1 MSAAKLSEPELSHAI
16 GQVFGPAAAQAR
28 RYADFLVSHGIERGL
43 IGPREADRIWAR
55 HVFNCV
61 AMAAVIPPDVTVLDL
76 GSGAGLP
83 GIPIALARPDLH
95 LILVEPMARRVAFLR
110 DCVTELGLARVTIHY
125 GRAPDDVPAAPVIVA
140 RAVKALPALATLAL
154 AGANRSS
161 ALLALKGAKA
171 DREIAALRAEGG
183 FEVEKLDLTD
193 PAGASATVAR
203 VRRSR

>member
-1 MSAAKLSEPELSHAI
+1 MSAAELSEPELSHVI
-16 GQVFGPAAAQAR
+16 GQVFGPAAEQAR
-28 RYADFLVSHGIERGL
+28 RYADFLVTHGIERGL

-61 AMAAVIPPDVTVLDL
+61 SVAAVIPPDLTVLDL

-83 GIPIALARPDLH
+83 GIPIALARPDLN

-125 GRAPDDVPAAPVIVA
+125 GRAPDDSPAAPVIVA
-140 RAVKALPALATLAL
+140 RAVKALPALAALAL